1 MNRYAFLEHPG
12 ILAFAH
18 RGDGDTAPEN
28 TAAAFQSAVSMGFRY
43 LETDVHCTKDGVL
56 IAFHD
61 DRLDRVTNAR
71 GRIRDL
77 DYGEVK
83 RARVHDREPI
93 PLMEALLGDFPTTRF
108 NIDPKSDAAVG
119 PLIDVIKRT
128 GSADRVCIG
137 SFSDHRLRQVRA
149 ALPEVC
155 TSMATWETARARL
168 STVGIP
174 LRGLQAACAQ
184 VPVRWNGIRVIDRL
198 FIQGMREQGIQTHV
212 WTVNDETEMQRL
224 LEMGVDGIMTDRPAL
239 LKQVLMARGQ
249 WS

>member
-1 MNRYAFLEHPG
+1 
-12 ILAFAH
+12 
-18 RGDGDTAPEN
+18 
-28 TAAAFQSAVSMGFRY
+28 
-43 LETDVHCTKDGVL
+43 
-56 IAFHD
+56 
-61 DRLDRVTNAR
+61 
-71 GRIRDL
+71 
-77 DYGEVK
+77 
-83 RARVHDREPI
+83 
-93 PLMEALLGDFPTTRF
+93 
-108 NIDPKSDAAVG
+108 
-119 PLIDVIKRT
+119 
-128 GSADRVCIG
+128 
-137 SFSDHRLRQVRA
+137 
-149 ALPEVC
+149 
-155 TSMATWETARARL
+155 MATWETARARL